1 MLMFNAP
8 PRPQITETTLKKVS
22 LGASASSVMSHPFRL
37 LHGHGMCVN
46 AGQGA
51 GGNRT
56 EQEQV
61 LVGAGKQR
69 GGWPEKLGNPHA
81 DKTSHKCRGSVQFR
95 RGDSYSYRLASVCVG
110 GLCPGTHQAQLMAVP
125 PP

>member
-8 PRPQITETTLKKVS
+8 PAPDNRDHTKEGLPWG
-22 LGASASSVMSHPFRL
+22 LGIIRHESSVQALTRAWNV
-37 LHGHGMCVN
+37 CKCR
-46 AGQGA
+46 AA
-51 GGNRT
+51 GGDRT

-69 GGWPEKLGNPHA
+69 GGWSEKLGNPHA
-81 DKTSHKCRGSVQFR
+81 DKTSHKCRGSIQFR
-95 RGDSYSYRLASVCVG
+95 RGDSYGYRLASVCVG
-110 GLCPGTHQAQLMAVP
+110 GLCPGTHQAQLMAIP

>member
-8 PRPQITETTLKKVS
+8 PAPDNRDHTKEGLPWG
-22 LGASASSVMSHPFRL
+22 LGIIRHESSVQALTR
-37 LHGHGMCVN
+37 HGMCVN

-69 GGWPEKLGNPHA
+69 GGWSEKLGNPHA
-81 DKTSHKCRGSVQFR
+81 DKTSHKCRGSIQFR
-95 RGDSYSYRLASVCVG
+95 RGDSYGYRLASVCVG
-110 GLCPGTHQAQLMAVP
+110 GLRPGTHQAQLMAIP